1 MRDEQR
7 QSGSPGRPH
16 GRQDTIGL
24 ALIGLVIVL
33 SLVIAALIAL
43 PAWASL
49 DDPVATAT
57 PTAEAVGMTGLVSAV
72 ATPDRA
78 PPSTA
83 PTQRSRPTATAVPG
97 GEADASVAPTPS
109 PTPTPEV
116 DATLRPAPP
125 NLVDDGSGQSTVVQS
140 GPTYRQEIALTFDA
154 GDDRGHA
161 GDILDLL
168 RERGLVASFGVTGKW
183 AEVNPDL
190 IERMVDEGHM
200 LINHTYSHQ
209 SFTGQSTGTGD
220 PGSDFRVEEIQRT
233 ERIVEDI
240 AGYDVRPF
248 FRPPYGD
255 LGRQTLTDVATAG
268 YGVTVMWTVDS
279 LGWQE
284 GATPDEV
291 VTRVLNR
298 AAPGGILLFHVSE
311 GFADWPALPEILD
324 GLADQDY
331 TLVTVEQLLRP

>member
-1 MRDEQR
+1 VRDEQR
-7 QSGSPGRPH
+7 HSGTPGRPH
-16 GRQDTIGL
+16 GRRDTIGL
-24 ALIGLVIVL
+24 ALIGLVVVL

-49 DDPVATAT
+49 NDPVATAT
-57 PTAEAVGMTGLVSAV
+57 PTAEAVGMTGLVSSV
-72 ATPDRA
+72 ATPA
-78 PPSTA
+78 PPMRSA
-83 PTQRSRPTATAVPG
+83 TQRPRPTATDAPDDK
-97 GEADASVAPTPS
+97 ADASIAPTP
-109 PTPTPEV
+109 TTEV

-125 NLVDDGSGQSTVVQS
+125 TFPDDGSGQSTLLQS

-161 GDILDLL
+161 EDILDLL
-168 RERGLVASFGVTGKW
+168 GERGLVASFGVTGEW
-183 AEVNPDL
+183 AEANPDL

-200 LINHTYSHQ
+200 LINHTYSHR

-220 PGSDFRVEEIQRT
+220 PGSDFRIEEIERT
-233 ERIVEDI
+233 ERSVEDI
-240 AGYDVRPF
+240 AGYDLRPF

-255 LGRQTLTDVATAG
+255 LGQQTLTDVASAG

-279 LGWQE
+279 LGWQD
-284 GATPDEV
+284 GATSDEV
-291 VTRVLNR
+291 VTRVLGG

-311 GFADWPALPEILD
+311 DFADFPALPEILD
-324 GLADQDY
+324 GLAAQDY

>member
-1 MRDEQR
+1 VRDEQR
-7 QSGSPGRPH
+7 HSGTPGRPG
-16 GRQDTIGL
+16 GRQDTVGL

-33 SLVIAALIAL
+33 SLIIAGLIAL

-49 DDPVATAT
+49 DDPVPTAT

-83 PTQRSRPTATAVPG
+83 ATQRPRPTATGDPG
-97 GEADASVAPTPS
+97 SSADAPIEPT
-109 PTPTPEV
+109 PTPTPEI

-125 NLVDDGSGQSTVVQS
+125 NLANDGSGQSAVVES

-168 RERGLVASFGVTGKW
+168 RDRGLVASFGVTGAW
-183 AEVNPDL
+183 AEANPDL

-200 LINHTYSHQ
+200 LINHTYSHR

-220 PGSDFRVEEIQRT
+220 PGSDFRIQEVERT

-240 AGYDVRPF
+240 AGYDMRPF

-255 LGRQTLTDVATAG
+255 LGQQTRTDVASVG

-279 LGWQE
+279 LGWQD
-284 GATPDEV
+284 GATSDEV
-291 VTRVLNR
+291 VTRVR
-298 AAPGGILLFHVSE
+298 DGTAPGGILLFHVSE